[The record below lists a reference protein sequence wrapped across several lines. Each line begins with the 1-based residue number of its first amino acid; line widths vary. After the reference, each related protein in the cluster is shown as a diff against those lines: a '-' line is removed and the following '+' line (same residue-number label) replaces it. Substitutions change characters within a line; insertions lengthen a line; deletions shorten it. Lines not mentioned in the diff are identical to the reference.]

1 MNVSS
6 LFIARPIATTLLSIA
21 LLLAG
26 LLGYR
31 MLPVSALPQVDFPTI
46 QVITQ
51 LPGASSE
58 TVASLLTAPLER
70 QFGLIPGLNTML
82 STSAEGTSAI
92 TLQFNLDKNIDV
104 AAEDVQA
111 AINAAKGVLPQNLP
125 YPPTYNKVNPADPP
139 ILTLVLRSDSV
150 PMTKVNDVADTLLA
164 QKLSQVSGVGRVLV
178 QGGQRPAWRVQI
190 DPHRL
195 AAYGLSLEDVRT
207 ALTRANVNLPKGS
220 FDGPTQSLSLMV
232 NDQIN
237 DTKQFRDL
245 IIATHANAVNGD
257 TVVRVRDV
265 GEVVEG
271 VENARVAGWVE
282 GKPAV
287 IVDVQRQPGANIVA
301 TADLVKAGLPAL
313 RESVPPGVEIAILA
327 DRTETIRAS
336 VHDVEFTLVLTIG
349 LVILVIY
356 LFLRSWVATII
367 PGIALPLSLI
377 GTLGVMALFHFS
389 LDNLS
394 LMALTIAAGFV
405 VDDAIVMIEN
415 IVRHMERGEKPLAA
429 AYKGAKE
436 IGFTIVS
443 LTVSLVA
450 VFIPLLFMTGIVGR
464 LFREFALTLTIAVVM
479 SMVVSLT
486 LTPMMCGRMLR
497 AGTLK
502 HEDEDAHEG
511 GGKGFFAGMRRRYG
525 SSLQWVMQRQSATL
539 WVALATFAATVA
551 LYVIIPK
558 GFLPMED
565 TGQIIASTDAD
576 ESVSFRE
583 MSRLQQAAARV
594 IAEDSEVQSV
604 ASFLGVGTVNL
615 TPNAG
620 RMTIVLKPH
629 KDRDVSA
636 EEIIHRLEPKLR
648 QLAGIEVHMQA
659 AQDIQIG
666 VRNSR
671 TQYQYTLTDLNAAEL
686 AEYTAKLVDR
696 LNADSIF
703 SDVAT
708 DQEEAGLKADI
719 HVDRAQAQRLGI
731 LPQAIDDT
739 LYDAFGQRQISTVYS
754 QVNQYRVI
762 LEATPALQED
772 PNILSQLYVRS
783 GNGGVVPIGAFA
795 TMRILPAPLV
805 VTHQGQFPAATISF
819 NLAKGQSLGSA
830 VKAIEREEAA
840 LEMPDT
846 ITNNYSGEAAEFRA
860 SLASQP
866 LLILAALIVI
876 YIVLGVLYESIIH
889 PITILSTLPSAGV
902 GALLALMLTGQNLSL
917 VGLIGIILLMGIVK
931 KNAIMM
937 IDFALAA
944 ERDEGLSP
952 EESIYKASLMRF
964 RPIMMTT
971 MAALLGA
978 IPLAIDQGM
987 GAELRRPLGI
997 GIVGGL
1003 LLSQLLTLYTTPVIY
1018 LALERVKVRLRQRF
1032 RPEAGNAETEQ
1043 TEAAHAPR

>member
-1 MNVSS
+1 MNISA
-6 LFIARPIATTLLSIA
+6 LFIARPIAATLLSIA

-46 QVITQ
+46 QVTTQ

-70 QFGLIPGLNTML
+70 QFGLIPGLTSML

-111 AINAAKGVLPQNLP
+111 AINAAKGVLPANLP

-139 ILTLVLRSDSV
+139 ILTLALSSETLS
-150 PMTKVNDVADTLLA
+150 MTQVNDTADTLLA
-164 QKLSQVSGVGRVLV
+164 QKLSQISGVGRVLV
-178 QGGQRPAWRVQI
+178 QGGQRPAWRIQI

-195 AAYGLSLEDVRT
+195 ASYGLSMEDVRT

-237 DTKQFRDL
+237 DTQQYRDL
-245 IIATHANAVNGD
+245 IIATNKPTTTGGD

-265 GEVVEG
+265 GDVVEG
-271 VENARVAGWVE
+271 VENTRVAGWVN

-313 RESVPPGVEIAILA
+313 KDSVPPGLDISILA

-336 VHDVEFTLVLTIG
+336 VHDVQFTLILTIG

-356 LFLRSWVATII
+356 LFLRSAVATII
-367 PGIALPLSLI
+367 PGVALPLSLV

-415 IVRHMERGEKPLAA
+415 IVRHMERGEKPLDA

-486 LTPMMCGRMLR
+486 LTPMMCGRLLR
-497 AGTLK
+497 SDSLK

-511 GGKGFFAGMRRRYG
+511 GGTGFFAGMRRQYG
-525 SSLQWVMQRQSATL
+525 KSLSWVMQRQTATL
-539 WVALATFAATVA
+539 WVALATFIATVL
-551 LYVIIPK
+551 LYVVIPK
-558 GFLPMED
+558 GFLPLED
-565 TGQIIASTDAD
+565 TGQIIASTDAA

-583 MSRLQQAAARV
+583 MSRLQQQAARV
-594 IAEDSEVQSV
+594 VAEDPDVESV

-615 TPNAG
+615 TPNTG
-620 RMTIVLKPH
+620 HMTIVLKPH
-629 KDRDVSA
+629 SGRDVSA
-636 EEIIHRLEPKLR
+636 EDIIHRLAPKLTEI
-648 QLAGIEVHMQA
+648 AGIDVHLQA

-671 TQYQYTLTDLNAAEL
+671 TQYQYTLTDLSSVE
-686 AEYTAKLVDR
+686 
-696 LNADSIF
+696 LNAWTEKLLERLRADPIF
-703 SDVAT
+703 SDIAT

-719 HVDRAQAQRLGI
+719 QVDRAQAQRLGI

-739 LYDAFGQRQISTVYS
+739 LYDAFGQRQVSTVYS

-772 PNILSQLYVRS
+772 PAILSQLYVRS
-783 GNGGVVPIGAFA
+783 GNGQVVPMGSFA
-795 TMRILPAPLV
+795 TMKIVPAPLV
-805 VTHQGQFPAATISF
+805 ITHQGQFPAVTISF
-819 NLAKGQSLGSA
+819 NLAKGASLGKA
-830 VKAIEREEAA
+830 VKAIETAERE
-840 LEMPDT
+840 LEMPDSMSSS
-846 ITNNYSGEAAEFRA
+846 YSGEAAEFRA
-860 SLASQP
+860 SLSSQP

-876 YIVLGVLYESIIH
+876 YIVLGVLYESTIH

-902 GALLALMLTGQNLSL
+902 GALLSLMLTGQGLSL

-937 IDFALAA
+937 IDFALVA
-944 ERDEGLSP
+944 EREEGLSP

-1003 LLSQLLTLYTTPVIY
+1003 VLSQLLTLYTTPVIY
-1018 LALERVKVRLRQRF
+1018 LALERVKVRLRHRF
-1032 RPEAGNAETEQ
+1032 ASETKPETGDV
-1043 TEAAHAPR
+1043 HAPR